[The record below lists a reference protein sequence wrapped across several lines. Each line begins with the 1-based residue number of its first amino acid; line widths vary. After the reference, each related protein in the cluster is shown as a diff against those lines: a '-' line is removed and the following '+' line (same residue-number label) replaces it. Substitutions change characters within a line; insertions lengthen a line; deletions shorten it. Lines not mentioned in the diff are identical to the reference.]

1 MLSIKKAFS
10 TTNRNLI
17 IPTPQIL
24 YIIISSL
31 FLKFTM
37 SSNPKQMIASLVVYV
52 LMTGAFL
59 SGWFAMIKDAVV
71 TPENESKTSYDLLKV
86 FLQGVGNKFLTY
98 TAGIVL
104 YSAMLFGVALG
115 AYKCAVK
122 YIGQFPIPVDVLNAT
137 MNSPE
142 TLKQFVSS
150 MPVED
155 LIKVNQWNMLFLL
168 FVLVFM
174 FITMFWI
181 PEIEFGGKNIFVSFF
196 NSIKNLFGKFFK
208 NLVLFLFMFFIY
220 LFVSMLSTFAMV
232 NNVLYFV
239 SVLLSIYSTVYIVV
253 LLFQYYEEQF
263 EGRSDSGSDSER
275 EDQTCN

>member
-71 TPENESKTSYDLLKV
+71 TPENETKTSFELLKV
-86 FLQGVGNKFLTY
+86 FLQGVGSKFITY
-98 TAGIVL
+98 TIGIVL

-115 AYKCAVK
+115 AFKCAVK
-122 YIGQFPIPVDVLNAT
+122 YIGQFPIPVEVLNST
-137 MNSPE
+137 INSPD
-142 TLKQFVSS
+142 TLRQFVAS
-150 MPVED
+150 MPVEE
-155 LIKVNQWNMLFLL
+155 LMKVNQWNMLFLL
-168 FVLVFM
+168 FILVFM

-181 PEIEFGGKNIFVSFF
+181 PEIEFGGKNVFVSFF
-196 NSIKNLFGKFFK
+196 VSIKNVLVKFFK

-220 LFVSMLSTFAMV
+220 MFVSLISTFSMT

-263 EGRSDSGSDSER
+263 EGRCDCRSDCER
-275 EDQTCN
+275 KD